1 MSVNSAFYVNRNP
14 NNRKRHLDPD
24 CRYLQLAYASLAEL
38 HAEGWYDDYEENEG
52 EPPPTQETRFV
63 EVAPRDEEEPPSAG
77 SVYSAVR
84 ALHSRRPRALG
95 QVPGGFRVT

>member
-24 CRYLQLAYASLAEL
+24 CRYLQLAHVFLAEL

-63 EVAPRDEEEPPSAG
+63 EVAPRDEEELQ
-77 SVYSAVR
+77 
-84 ALHSRRPRALG
+84 ALEAFTLPCALCI
-95 QVPGGFRVT
+95 PGARELWGKCPVDFE